1 MPSGVRA
8 LANGIR
14 GDRARQLRG
23 GIIAVAFVVLLIATA
38 SLLLK
43 AVHDRSRVLSGHASA
58 FIVLDFP
65 MTPWG
70 AEDATIS
77 WTSSSVGADLLTPL
91 GHRCLLHFGQAAG
104 TAFFYGA
111 DTRQVLRISTMDV
124 VVHTGPSVCK
134 ALTWATPAPVGDE
147 LEIVPLPAGSY

>member
-14 GDRARQLRG
+14 GDRARQWRG
-23 GIIAVAFVVLLIATA
+23 GIIAVGFVVLLIATA

-65 MTPWG
+65 ITTWG

-77 WTSSSVGADLLTPL
+77 WTSSSVAADLTPL
-91 GHRCLLHFGQAAG
+91 AHRCLLYFGQAAG
-104 TAFFYGA
+104 RAFFYGA
-111 DTRQVLRISTMDV
+111 DTRQMLRISTMDV

-134 ALTWATPAPVGDE
+134 R
-147 LEIVPLPAGSY
+147 

>member
-14 GDRARQLRG
+14 GDRARQWRG
-23 GIIAVAFVVLLIATA
+23 GIIAVGFVVLLIATA

-65 MTPWG
+65 MTPRG
-70 AEDATIS
+70 AEDATLS
-77 WTSSSVGADLLTPL
+77 WTSSSVAADLTPL
-91 GHRCLLHFGQAAG
+91 AHRCLLHFGQAAG

-111 DTRQVLRISTMDV
+111 YTRQVLRISAMDV

-147 LEIVPLPAGSY
+147 LEIVPLPAVSY